1 MSAEQRVREMLDDLS
16 LDDLVRIDA
25 GLEGDWSDTV
35 VTIWTRQDGLIG
47 FGSCPAS
54 HSEHFPSVELIF
66 PAHWLGMRCY
76 VRHAGLNEL
85 DERMAMTV
93 IELVERRLAS

>member
-47 FGSCPAS
+47 FGSAPAS

-66 PAHWLGMRCY
+66 RAHWLGMRCY